1 MITTSQIDMSIAVE
15 CVLNFLFVRV
25 FGIAGNA
32 AQERYRVHKRKP
44 VFSHEGLV
52 LSLVD
57 LLSKQASDGRHASGE
72 LYRW

>member
-1 MITTSQIDMSIAVE
+1 MLDLA
-15 CVLNFLFVRV
+15 
-25 FGIAGNA
+25 AGNA

-57 LLSKQASDGRHASGE
+57 LLSKQATDGMHNSGE
-72 LYRW
+72 LYR